1 MVAMKSLVTKEQ
13 SKHVDGD
20 KIIEMFINRHTSA
33 NTRRIYAKSIYEF
46 FTWKCGDKKLT
57 LQDMIIESIEAEEYS
72 NTHLEQV
79 DKKNIKRSTYNC
91 KIKGIKLFYEWLLDN
106 TTFNNKD
113 IKLLNI
119 NPFKNISQLKEKDAQ
134 GSDFLKEDELKL
146 MLNNPYGDTEHLKQ
160 RNLLILIFAI
170 TTGIRNTALLNISL
184 DTLQII
190 DGKPCVV
197 TYDKGEKYT
206 EKELRN
212 EYYEDLM
219 EWYDKDIKMR
229 KENNGTIF
237 NILPITAGKII
248 TKWAKEVGIEKKIT
262 FHSLR
267 TTSAILVYR
276 NTGNVYEVQKFMEH
290 ESTKTTNI
298 YLKKEE
304 RVNHCG
310 TNLLVNMDVEDKF
323 DKLIDTLDKETMSKL
338 IKSLD
343 IKTKIELYRQIER

>member
-1 MVAMKSLVTKEQ
+1 MVAMKSLTTKNQ
-13 SKHVDGD
+13 TKQVDGD
-20 KIIEMFINRHTSA
+20 KIIEMFINKHTSA

-46 FTWKCGDKKLT
+46 FTWKYGEQKLT
-57 LQDMIIESIEAEEYS
+57 LQMMIIESIEAEEYM
-72 NTHLEQV
+72 NIYLEMV
-79 DKKNIKRSTYNC
+79 KNKTMKKSTYNC

-146 MLNNPYGDTEHLKQ
+146 MLNNPYGDTEHLKK
-160 RNLLILIFAI
+160 RNLLILILAV
-170 TTGIRNTALLNISL
+170 TTGIRNNALLSMSL
-184 DTLQII
+184 DNIKMI

-197 TYDKGEKYT
+197 IYDKGEKET
-206 EKELRN
+206 EKELRQ

-219 EWYDKDIKMR
+219 EWYDEDIKMR
-229 KENNGTIF
+229 KENTGTIF

-248 TKWAKEVGIEKKIT
+248 TKWAKEVGIEKRIT

-267 TTSAILVYR
+267 TTSAIMVYK
-276 NTGNVYEVQKFMEH
+276 NTGNVYEVQKFMNH
-290 ESTKTTNI
+290 ESINTTNI
-298 YLKKEE
+298 YLKKEDE
-304 RVNHCG
+304 VNHHG
-310 TNLLVNMDVEDKF
+310 TNLLINMDVIDKF
-323 DKLIDTLDKETMSKL
+323 DKIVDTLDKDILSNL

-343 IKTKIELYRQIER
+343 VRTKIELYRQIER